1 MLTREKE
8 IEIEKA
14 VVELLEDCEGLG
26 TYPVS
31 IVNVLEAMGVD
42 IVPFSSLTEE
52 EKQLSLLA
60 SRDKAFNIT
69 SHDYMRAQVVVDDT
83 RGSYFYRA
91 RFSGAH
97 EAGHIWLEHDETT
110 PNREAEAN
118 YFAGYLLAPHPLI
131 IAMENPTSSQVA
143 ERFGISEPCASYAID
158 QAKDRRREGGCL
170 RPHEQWL
177 LDNVQWKGGGLLG
190 RA

>member
-14 VVELLEDCEGLG
+14 VVELLEEYEGLG
-26 TYPVS
+26 SYPVS
-31 IVNVLEAMGVD
+31 IGKVLKTLGVD
-42 IVPFSSLTEE
+42 LVPFSCLREGE
-52 EKQLSLLA
+52 RRLALLA
-60 SRDKAFNIT
+60 SRDKAFNVT
-69 SHDYMRAQVVVDDT
+69 SRDYMRAQVVFDDT

-97 EAGHIWLEHDETT
+97 EAGHIWLEHDSST
-110 PNREAEAN
+110 PGNEAEAN

-131 IAMENPTSSQVA
+131 IAMENPISSQVT

-158 QAKDRRREGGCL
+158 QANDRRREGGCL